1 LFDNYEQYT
10 VHANSTNLRIQQMI
24 MKNSSRHKYSIP
36 EANLIGQMR
45 NGAAEQGL
53 KMHRTALYLGGKT
66 TVLSFCRTKWM
77 KQYKSKNLPHQK
89 VQLAYQYKYKWDWA
103 TEAPKPHPP
112 VGSLPSEALGYGGGL
127 TDPPEHAPR
136 CLSPLLLPRC

>member
-1 LFDNYEQYT
+1 M
-10 VHANSTNLRIQQMI
+10 STN
-24 MKNSSRHKYSIP
+24 
-36 EANLIGQMR
+36 MR

-53 KMHRTALYLGGKT
+53 KMHRTTLYLRGKI

-112 VGSLPSEALGYGGGL
+112 AGSLPSEALGYGGGL
-127 TDPPEHAPR
+127 TDPP
-136 CLSPLLLPRC
+136 

>member
-1 LFDNYEQYT
+1 LFDNYKQYT
-10 VHANSTNLRIQQMI
+10 VHANSINLRIQQMI

-77 KQYKSKNLPHQK
+77 KQYMSKNLPHHSSTQVCQK
-89 VQLAYQYKYKWDWA
+89 NNKQVFSCSITAYAKIENLA
-103 TEAPKPHPP
+103 
-112 VGSLPSEALGYGGGL
+112 SFS
-127 TDPPEHAPR
+127 HAKAKD
-136 CLSPLLLPRC
+136 L